1 MERILT
7 TEQMRNADNYTI
19 EKLGV
24 SQEILVERA
33 GSAVAEEIIKRFPGG
48 RVLVCIGVGNNGA
61 DGKVVAA
68 ILAKKHGFSV
78 NTINVSNGIFKLF
91 DKKYDIIV
99 DCIFGTGLNRPV
111 EGKFK
116 KAIDLINKSGAY
128 VVSCDI
134 PSGLNG
140 DSGLVMGVAVKANL
154 TVAIQEYKLGHF
166 LNDGVDYCGDVVAK
180 DIGISIWGEDFI
192 KRLNSSSLSKY
203 FLPRKRNSHKGDY
216 GKCAIIGGSV
226 DYTGS
231 VILTANALSAFKMGS
246 GYVNLVVPKS
256 LFNAYVG
263 KIPECLLTGILD
275 YDGKIQLDEK
285 VLDKLLG
292 YDSIAIGMGMGTDKG
307 TYDVVTYLLS
317 NYKGELI
324 IDADAINSLSIY
336 GVDVL
341 KNAKCKVVLTPHV
354 GEFSRLSGLSKD
366 KILSEPIRHA
376 QCFAKEYNLTI
387 LLKNAVSVIT
397 DGIETYLNT
406 TGCSGM
412 AKAGSGDV
420 LSGVLA
426 GILCNNPEETVV
438 ENVAVACYLFGKAG
452 EFAEG
457 EQNEYSMTASDIIR
471 NLYKAINYLR

>member
-7 TEQMRNADNYTI
+7 TEQMRHADNYTI

-33 GSAVAEEIIKRFPGG
+33 GAAVAEEIIKRFPGG

-61 DGKVVAA
+61 DGKVIATL
-68 ILAKKHGFSV
+68 LAKKHGFSV

-116 KAIDLINKSGAY
+116 KVIDLINKSGAY

-140 DSGLVMGVAVKANL
+140 DSGLIMGVAVKANL
-154 TVAIQEYKLGHF
+154 TVAIQEFKLGHF
-166 LNDGVDYCGDVVAK
+166 LNDGIDCCGDVVAK
-180 DIGISIWGEDFI
+180 DIGISIWGDEFI
-192 KRLNSSSLSKY
+192 KRLNSASLTKY
-203 FLPRKRNSHKGDY
+203 FLPRKRNSHKGNY
-216 GKCAIIGGSV
+216 GKCAVIGGSV

-231 VILTANALSAFKMGS
+231 VVLTSNALSAFKMGS

-275 YDGKIQLDEK
+275 CEGKIQLDEK
-285 VLDKLLG
+285 VLSKLLE
-292 YDSIAIGMGMGTDKG
+292 YDSIAVGMGMGVDKG
-307 TYDVVTYLLS
+307 TYDVVSYLLA
-317 NYKGELI
+317 NYKGKLV
-324 IDADAINSLSIY
+324 IDADALNSLSTF
-336 GVDVL
+336 GVEVL
-341 KNAKCKVVLTPHV
+341 KNSQCKVVLTPHI
-354 GEFSRLSGLSKD
+354 GEFSRLLAVSKEEILSK
-366 KILSEPIRHA
+366 PIKHA
-376 QCFAKEYNLTI
+376 QDFSKEYNVTV

-397 DGIETYLNT
+397 DGSETYLNT
-406 TGCSGM
+406 TGSSGM

-420 LSGVLA
+420 LSGVIA
-426 GILCNNPEETVV
+426 GVLCNNPDESVV
-438 ENVAVACYLFGKAG
+438 ENVAAACYLFGKAG
-452 EFAEG
+452 EYAED
-457 EQNEYSMTASDIIR
+457 EQNEYTMTASDIIK